1 MKMMAALMLKAPRPG
16 GVKTR
21 LAADLGTRQA
31 TAIYRKVVE
40 HQLRHIPPNWAC
52 TIHYSPPDA
61 GEEMR
66 AWLRDKANQAVAFA
80 PQNEGDLGARM
91 LGAVRHG
98 LAHGA
103 EGVVLLG
110 GDCPE
115 LLKDDLIEAACHL
128 EDADVVIAP
137 ATDGGY
143 VLLGLK
149 RAHARLFADVPW
161 STPAVLDLTLRRVA
175 ELGLTVRRM
184 RPFSD
189 IDKLEDAHRFGLA
202 D

>member
-16 GVKTR
+16 WVKTR
-21 LAADLGTRQA
+21 LAADLGTTRA
-31 TAIYRKVVE
+31 TAIYRHVVE
-40 HQLRHIPPNWAC
+40 HQMRHIPPDWAC

-66 AWLRDKANQAVAFA
+66 AWLQDKANQAIAFA

-128 EDADVVIAP
+128 DGADVVIAP

-149 RAHARLFADVPW
+149 QAHARLFEDLPW
-161 STPAVLDLTLRRVA
+161 STSEVLALTLRRVD

-184 RPFSD
+184 RLFSD
-189 IDKLEDAHRFGLA
+189 VDQIEDAQRFGLL